1 MVREVQYAFKNL
13 MIHGELRFTLTIT
26 FHCVLHRSES
36 QGIPCKNL
44 IGSHPLRGVNLAGQ
58 G

>member
-1 MVREVQYAFKNL
+1 
-13 MIHGELRFTLTIT
+13 
-26 FHCVLHRSES
+26 
-36 QGIPCKNL
+36 L